1 MSTKF
6 GITKE
11 TQGSSVL
18 PIPAPIKLDKKQPP
32 FKTGYEFPICNLVK
46 VHFNPAK
53 EMTIQGVKE
62 ERPVLEFL
70 FKDAK
75 NRQLPHIEFP
85 IDENDDKFNSKLE
98 WMNQRIMHLWEET
111 IGINKL
117 PEEGIG
123 TGAAS
128 FAEYFKA
135 VADAFNAVTYTDGEK
150 EKVLYP
156 HIPLYIKLTYNRD
169 RVQLPIFPN
178 FVQRAKNAKG
188 ELLSVEKL
196 DINPTYDKIEP
207 AANTAS
213 TTKYSGGTDN
223 QFGGGVPDDEFP
235 DV

>member
-1 MSTKF
+1 
-6 GITKE
+6 
-11 TQGSSVL
+11 
-18 PIPAPIKLDKKQPP
+18 
-32 FKTGYEFPICNLVK
+32 
-46 VHFNPAK
+46 
-53 EMTIQGVKE
+53 
-62 ERPVLEFL
+62 
-70 FKDAK
+70 
-75 NRQLPHIEFP
+75 
-85 IDENDDKFNSKLE
+85 
-98 WMNQRIMHLWEET
+98 MNQRIMHLWEET

-178 FVQRAKNAKG
+178 FVQRAKNSKG

-207 AANTAS
+207 VANTAS